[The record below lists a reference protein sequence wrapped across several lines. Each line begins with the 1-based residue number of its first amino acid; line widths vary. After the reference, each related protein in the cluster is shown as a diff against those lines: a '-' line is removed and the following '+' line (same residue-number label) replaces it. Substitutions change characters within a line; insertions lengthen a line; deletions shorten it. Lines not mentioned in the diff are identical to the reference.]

1 MSPVKQRLLSAI
13 ENAPDYKLEE
23 LLIILE
29 SWDQDGP
36 WPVSDHR
43 MIQSEQDANPSGI
56 QETAYL
62 LSIPGMRESIL
73 TGMTTPIDE
82 CDRALEW

>member
-1 MSPVKQRLLSAI
+1 MSSVKQRLLSAI
-13 ENAPDYKLEE
+13 ENAPDYRLEE

-29 SWDQDGP
+29 SWDHDGSWTVP
-36 WPVSDHR
+36 DHR
-43 MIQSEQDANPSGI
+43 MIQSKQDGNPSGI
-56 QETAYL
+56 EETAYL

-82 CDRALEW
+82 CDRELEW